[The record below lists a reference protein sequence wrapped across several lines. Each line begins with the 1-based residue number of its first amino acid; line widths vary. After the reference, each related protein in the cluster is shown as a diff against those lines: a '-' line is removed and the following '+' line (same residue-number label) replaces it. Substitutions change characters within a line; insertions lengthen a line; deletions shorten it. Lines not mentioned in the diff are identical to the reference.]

1 MWISGQKPITW
12 NACRCGHFIFQ
23 NAPWVLILGKR
34 SSKYTTNL
42 VRGVYVLDLVGLECT
57 SYMVAIF
64 YPSECQGVT
73 GSAAQSGLHSL
84 QYKPSSANLVES
96 KEL

>member
-1 MWISGQKPITW
+1 MNQQSKTNYMEFLQVW
-12 NACRCGHFIFQ
+12 AFHFSKC
-23 NAPWVLILGKR
+23 PRGLTLGKR

-42 VRGVYVLDLVGLECT
+42 VRGFYVLDLVGLECT

-64 YPSECQGVT
+64 CPSECQDVT

-84 QYKPSSANLVES
+84 
-96 KEL
+96 